1 MKQSIKRIPIVG
13 ELAQRAYRRLLGRTG
28 PRSGQFPGSK
38 EYWEARYASGGDSG
52 TGSHAQLAA
61 FKAEVLNA
69 FVVQH
74 DVQSVIE
81 FGCGDGSQLALAS
94 YPKYL
99 GLDVSETV
107 IARCRELF
115 ASDPSK
121 TFALM
126 NDYRGEAADLTLSLD
141 VVYHLVEDDVFDD
154 YMRKLFAGSS
164 RYVIVYSSDTDANA
178 APDADTDY
186 RGAYIRQREFTN
198 WVRLQAPA
206 WTLIEHIPN
215 RYPHRGDDREGSF
228 ADFYIYEK
236 R

>member
-1 MKQSIKRIPIVG
+1 MKRLIKRIPIVG
-13 ELAQRAYRRLLGRTG
+13 PLILRAYRRLPGHSA
-28 PRSGQFPGSK
+28 PRSGPFPGSK

-69 FVVQH
+69 FVTQH
-74 DVQSVIE
+74 DVRSVIE

-94 YPKYL
+94 YPRYL

-107 IARCRELF
+107 VARCRQLF

-126 NDYRGEAADLTLSLD
+126 SDYRGEGAELTLSLD
-141 VVYHLVEDDVFDD
+141 VIYHFDD
-154 YMRKLFAGSS
+154 YMRKLFAASS

-186 RGAYIRQREFTN
+186 SGAYIRQREFSK

-215 RYPHRGDDREGSF
+215 RYPHKGDDREGSF
-228 ADFYIYEK
+228 ADFFIYEK